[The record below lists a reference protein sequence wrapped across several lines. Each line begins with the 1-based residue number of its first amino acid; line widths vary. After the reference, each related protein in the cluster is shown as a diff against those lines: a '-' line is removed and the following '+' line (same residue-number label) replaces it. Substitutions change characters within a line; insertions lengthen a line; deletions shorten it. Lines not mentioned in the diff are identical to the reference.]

1 MLMMEGMK
9 EYVRDGSSYAVL
21 KNKNHIEHI
30 GQTVGK
36 VLEMVERRV
45 KELCEK
51 IKSYFS

>member
-9 EYVRDGSSYAVL
+9 EYVRDGNSYKVL